1 MKTPAQKVKGRK
13 SFRFHHLAAQVL
25 PHQAIYKSFK
35 NPVIDYPYSLDDW
48 MVLMANFRSQIKKL
62 KNHEN
67 LVNSYEWKKQLTSI
81 KCKVRE
87 RVA

>member
-25 PHQAIYKSFK
+25 PHQAIYKSFN

-48 MVLMANFRSQIKKL
+48 TILMANFRSQIKRM
-62 KNHEN
+62 KNQQSLQISIE
-67 LVNSYEWKKQLTSI
+67 LKKQLTPI